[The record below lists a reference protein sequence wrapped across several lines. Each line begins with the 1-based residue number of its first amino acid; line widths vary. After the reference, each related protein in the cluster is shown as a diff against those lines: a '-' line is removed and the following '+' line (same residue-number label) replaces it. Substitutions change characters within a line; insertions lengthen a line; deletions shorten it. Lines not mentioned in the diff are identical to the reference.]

1 MGDSPNGWFIME
13 KKDLK
18 WMDLGVPPLPHL
30 WKPPYV
36 CICILFVCV
45 WVSYSHM
52 KSHNPI
58 QQSLKVTV
66 KMVAGTTY
74 IA

>member
-1 MGDSPNGWFIME
+1 MD
-13 KKDLK
+13 
-18 WMDLGVPPLPHL
+18 DLGVPALPHL

-45 WVSYSHM
+45 WVRYSHM